1 MGSAPILGPNFFYLM
16 CTRLPPSYIII
27 GTEEDIG
34 GGSFILY
41 QEQERTILFDFDLM
55 ACIVNAND
63 VGVGSSPCWR

>member
-1 MGSAPILGPNFFYLM
+1 M
-16 CTRLPPSYIII
+16 CTRLTPSYITI

-41 QEQERTILFDFDLM
+41 QEPQERTILFDFDLM

-63 VGVGSSPCWR
+63 VGVGSSPCWKR